1 VAIIASILVIGGFS
15 PAIGILCG
23 GELGGEGARKGDT
36 GDELLS
42 GMGNNRGFREK
53 ANGLKSTDASLCAEA
68 AIVTRGGVVKL
79 GVGKS
84 SVVLGLRQGTASGER
99 GVTRISP
106 SNPRPGGENSTGT
119 LPKFRKRETSEKGLL
134 RNEEEKMEFL

>member
-1 VAIIASILVIGGFS
+1 M
-15 PAIGILCG
+15 GILGG
-23 GELGGEGARKGDT
+23 GELGGEGARKGDI
-36 GDELLS
+36 

-53 ANGLKSTDASLCAEA
+53 ANGLKSADASLCAEA
-68 AIVTRGGVVKL
+68 ATVTRGGVVKL

-106 SNPRPGGENSTGT
+106 SNPRPGGENSVGT
-119 LPKFRKRETSEKGLL
+119 LPKFRKRETSERGLL
-134 RNEEEKMEFL
+134 RN